1 MRMNKQQKRKQHNMT
16 TTNFTPMR
24 AIGKPPDWSIEKWR
38 EHIEAQLPLM
48 VQVKEDGI
56 RCIINERQA
65 PRSRTFKPI
74 PNKWIQK
81 TLRDLRLPA
90 GFDGEIVTFTGGVL
104 DNFNITSSKVMTIG
118 GTPDFS
124 YRVFDW
130 FQLKDLKRAAVAR
143 YLDLQ
148 MWFETYISLP
158 EYRDSPLR
166 CVPNYIV
173 SIEEELW
180 LKVSILSLNSEG
192 AMLKKLN
199 APYRYGKCTLAQSY
213 VMKWKPMETS
223 EALVMGFEE
232 AMENTNPLLVGSD
245 GQMERSHK
253 LEGMKPKDTLG
264 ALVVRDLTTRVVFS
278 VGTGF
283 SEIDRSE
290 IWRNRGK
297 YEGAII
303 TYTYQASRTK
313 KEKPISPVW
322 KGFRDKK
329 DII

>member
-1 MRMNKQQKRKQHNMT
+1 MI

-24 AIGKPPDWSIEKWR
+24 AIGKPPNWSTEQWR
-38 EHIEAQLPLM
+38 EHIESCLPLII
-48 VQVKEDGI
+48 QPKLDGI

-65 PRSRTFKPI
+65 PRTRTEKPL
-74 PNKWIQK
+74 PNKWIQT
-81 TLRDLRLPA
+81 TLRNLRLPA
-90 GFDGEIVTFTGGVL
+90 GFDGEILTFTGETL
-104 DNFNITSSKVMTIG
+104 DNFNTISSKVMTIG
-118 GTPDFS
+118 GTPN
-124 YRVFDW
+124 YEYNVFDW
-130 FQLKDLKRAAVAR
+130 RSSLTATERLQKLSTYFSEMSTAIKAVVK
-143 YLDLQ
+143 L
-148 MWFETYISLP
+148 
-158 EYRDSPLR
+158 
-166 CVPNYIV
+166 VPSIV
-173 SIEEELW
+173 AIAPSTLW
-180 LKVSILSLNSEG
+180 EKVDVLSLNSEG
-192 AMLKKLN
+192 AMLKKLD
-199 APYRYGKCTLAQSY
+199 APYRYSKCTIRESS

-329 DII
+329 DLV

>member
-1 MRMNKQQKRKQHNMT
+1 MT

-24 AIGKPPDWSIEKWR
+24 AIGKPPDWDIQRWR

-48 VQVKEDGI
+48 VQIKEDGI
-56 RCIINERQA
+56 RCVINERQA
-65 PRSRTFKPI
+65 PRTRTFKPI

-104 DNFNITSSKVMTIG
+104 DNFNTTSSKVMTIG
-118 GTPDFS
+118 GTPDFL

-130 FQLKDLKRAAVAR
+130 LGAKGALDR
-143 YLDLQ
+143 YTLLIN
-148 MWFETYISLP
+148 WFAQFNAPSNP
-158 EYRDSPLR
+158 VEYVRNTLAMTPST
-166 CVPNYIV
+166 
-173 SIEEELW
+173 LW
-180 LKVSILSLNSEG
+180 QKVDALSLNFEG

-213 VMKWKPMETS
+213 VMKWKPIETS
-223 EALVMGFEE
+223 EAIVMGFEE
-232 AMENTNPLLVGSD
+232 AMENTNPLLIGSD

-264 ALVVRDLTTRVVFS
+264 ALIVRDLTTRVVFS

-290 IWRNRGK
+290 IWRNRDK

-329 DII
+329 DLV